1 MKRLLFAL
9 LSALPGFLYGQNS
22 ISGTVIDKKTQ
33 EPLPYA
39 TVYIDG
45 TTKGTATDDLGRFT
59 LKNVTFPSTVV
70 FSFVGYKTEAFILE
84 KAPSELQI
92 ELNPNKALPQ
102 VDIDGAE
109 RDYHLDYFK
118 KMFLGEDRWGKHAII
133 KNDEVLFFDSH
144 SQARAELYS
153 DDLKGL
159 TENYDPDAPNS
170 MMTLNLDHVTFI
182 SIKKRTFT
190 SFKVWA
196 KEPLI
201 VDLPLLGYE
210 LYVDLTNF
218 TVQED
223 RWGSSK
229 LCETL
234 GYFYFKPYDT
244 DKKLQ
249 NKKFEKNRKSAY
261 YGSIQHFLRS
271 WCQGRLSENGY
282 AVVTQSSDSISM
294 VISSPES
301 LKLVQM
307 EPVDMGRYTK
317 TDGDVTQVS
326 GLKGQRL
333 EILYFHKHN
342 GEPVKLKKGEDY
354 PDVAYS
360 VSEIFFKQDTCIF
373 LNDGTV
379 IDNDI
384 VFQGDLC
391 DKKVGS
397 FLPRDYDP
405 DED

>member
-1 MKRLLFAL
+1 MKRFLFAVL
-9 LSALPGFLYGQNS
+9 CAIPEMLFGQNT
-22 ISGTVIDKKTQ
+22 ISGTLLDKKTQ

-45 TTKGTATDDLGRFT
+45 TTKGTATDNLGRFT
-59 LKNVTFPSTVV
+59 LKNVPVPSTVV
-70 FSFVGYKTEAFILE
+70 FSFVGYETEAIVLE
-84 KAPSELQI
+84 NNLGELLI
-92 ELNPNKALPQ
+92 ELNPYKELPQ
-102 VDIDGAE
+102 VDIDGEE
-109 RDYHLDYFK
+109 RKIHLDYFSNN
-118 KMFLGEDRWGKHAII
+118 FLGEDRWGTHATI
-133 KNDEVLFFDSH
+133 KNDEVLFFDSK
-144 SQARAELYS
+144 SQGRIEFRSNNLN
-153 DDLKGL
+153 GL
-159 TENYDPDAPNS
+159 LENYDPNASNS
-170 MMTLNLDHVTFI
+170 AMTLNLKNVT
-182 SIKKRTFT
+182 SLSVKKRTFT
-190 SFKVWA
+190 SFKAWA
-196 KEPLI
+196 NGPLI
-201 VDLPLLGYE
+201 IDLPLLGYE
-210 LYVDLTNF
+210 LYVDLVSF

-223 RWGSSK
+223 QWGWET
-229 LCETL
+229 LCEML

-244 DKKLQ
+244 EKASQ
-249 NKKFEKNRKSAY
+249 IKKFEKNRKLAY
-261 YGSIQHFLRS
+261 YGSSQHFLRS
-271 WCQGRLSENGY
+271 WSQGCLRENGY
-282 AVVTQSSDSISM
+282 AIVTPSSDSILM
-294 VISSPES
+294 DISAPES
-301 LKLVQM
+301 MKLIQM

-342 GEPVKLKKGEDY
+342 GEPVILKKGEDY